1 MGAIS
6 QTNTRSLADVEAQ
19 MDADGVL
26 FPDAQDALRQE
37 ITSVEPLFE
46 SDPVL
51 QEHLTRFI
59 GLSGVGSG
67 TYYCQSLT
75 EHREFFASLERRLL
89 EMLPRGEGSIP
100 SPEHVAKISSIIDSL
115 HRTELCLEL
124 ARNGYLSAELF
135 HKTEAYVRQLSHRVQ
150 SICDSV
156 ISETLQ
162 SPEAAQFV
170 EAVVD
175 LRDLPRRMRLLVTLA
190 FQCSDTSEI
199 KPGDTLSVDRI
210 GRYVVLEELRSGEAD
225 LIECDLGRVRYQ
237 RYRGDLRNLE
247 PSRLFVTR
255 GIGTLIPA
263 GEEPFSRLQP
273 FRTGVH
279 VMRPPSRSHQRAH
292 EVGEIIGFR
301 RDGQYAGSYEVLW
314 KGADFS
320 ATVTC
325 EREEDLRVL
334 GRGDTPAISGSL
346 AAQALTDDRR
356 SPLYTFVRA
365 ESPQFQDRDA
375 RELTSLCTAILSAE
389 YPLAVHVMGAERT
402 RGPVVEQ
409 LSSRVAMCSQ
419 GGLPEED
426 PSFLR
431 RHGCTPVLVIVDSQD
446 HQYLTQEIKELREKG
461 WEIILCSDL
470 SMIVNDKYVEHAIA
484 DLSVLMGQGAATV
497 VDISES
503 LIAPVSA
510 VLEAMGAR
518 AKQALDAQ
526 IGQRTSHT
534 EAQRKALDSLADALD
549 GLAESDPTKT
559 ITRHPDKLHYIQ
571 HAVAAIRRGELQVA
585 RESIESCAELLGAPP
600 RAEHGVTLTQGS
612 WSFKE
617 LIELS
622 AALAKSRLS
631 PDHPAVL
638 LRGVTCLDLSP
649 AALAQL
655 LQQGGQIFR
664 HVDHSGVTRSM
675 IISLPPS
682 VTDATRPGLSASL
695 GHENSVGY
703 IYWIWVDPD
712 GTEDVRAAYTKLL
725 NRVVL
730 EQLAEGATFVFGR
743 VLERNAP
750 SLFAVRSIGGFEIIP
765 TRAIIGGEPAVAVGV
780 DISPRGLEAAEKTT
794 ALNPRAVLSEALN
807 VFTSGLHD
815 LSADEERRAAQGLRI
830 SVTHEFLVHAYSF
843 RSACEQVLTFVTND
857 LRWSDGYRVIL
868 EAEEALERFSPWLTE
883 AQKKDILLALNMCTD
898 DQDREAG
905 KAALRRILDEVIPEG
920 LKTLSSNHS
929 RLREKALESLGI
941 ELDVITPRNPPEGQR
956 KRKDTLPI
964 PSRVDVEATRKAFKQ
979 MLEREQWI
987 LDSWWDWSHQ
997 KFCWVRDSHPD
1008 VYGCHRILREWIE
1021 GDIEE
1026 RDAFCSP
1033 PRIPESKNGETAEAT
1048 RKHFEEFAQIIEWAN
1063 EVARAGH
1070 FDQHVA
1076 AFLRPIIDA
1085 FLGRKP

>member
-1 MGAIS
+1 MGPIS
-6 QTNTRSLADVEAQ
+6 KLNTRSIADVQAQ

-46 SDPVL
+46 SDPLL

-59 GLSGVGSG
+59 GLSGVGTG

-75 EHREFFASLERRLL
+75 EHRVFFASLERRLL

-100 SPEHVAKISSIIDSL
+100 SPEHVTKISSIIDSL
-115 HRTELCLEL
+115 HRTELCLES

-135 HKTEAYVRQLSHRVQ
+135 HKTEAYVRELSHRVQ
-150 SICDSV
+150 SICDSL

-162 SPEAAQFV
+162 SPEATQFV

-175 LRDLPRRMRLLVTLA
+175 LRDLPRRMRLLINLA

-237 RYRGDLRNLE
+237 RYRGDLQNFE

-255 GIGTLIPA
+255 GIATLIPA
-263 GEEPFSRLQP
+263 GEKPFSRFQP

-292 EVGEIIGFR
+292 EIGEIIGFR
-301 RDGQYAGSYEVLW
+301 RDGQDAGSYEVLW

-320 ATVTC
+320 ATVTR
-325 EREEDLRVL
+325 EREDDLRVL

-356 SPLYTFVRA
+356 SPLYAFVRA
-365 ESPQFQDRDA
+365 ESPQFQDRAA
-375 RELTSLCTAILSAE
+375 RELTSLCAAILSAE
-389 YPLAVHVMGAERT
+389 YPLAVHVMGAEWT

-419 GGLPEED
+419 GGLPKED
-426 PSFLR
+426 ASFLR
-431 RHGCTPVLVIVDSQD
+431 RHGCTPVLLIVDSQE
-446 HQYLTQEIKELREKG
+446 HQYLTQEIKDLREKG
-461 WEIILCSDL
+461 WEIVLCSDL
-470 SMIVNDKYVEHAIA
+470 SMAVNDKYIEHAIA
-484 DLSVLMGQGAATV
+484 DLPVLLGEGAVTV
-497 VDISES
+497 VDISEATIEPIS
-503 LIAPVSA
+503 VA
-510 VLEAMGAR
+510 LEVIGAR
-518 AKQALDAQ
+518 AKQALGAQ
-526 IGQRTSHT
+526 IAQRNPHT
-534 EAQRKALDSLADALD
+534 EVQREALDSLADALD

-559 ITRHPDKLHYIQ
+559 IARRPRELNYIQ
-571 HAVAAIRRGELQVA
+571 HAVNAIRRGELEVA
-585 RESIESCAELLGAPP
+585 HESIESCAVQFGVPL
-600 RAEHGVTLTQGS
+600 RAEHGVTQTQEA
-612 WSFKE
+612 WSCRE

-622 AALAKSRLS
+622 AALAKSRL
-631 PDHPAVL
+631 PTDHPAVL

-649 AALAQL
+649 AALAHL

-703 IYWIWVDPD
+703 IYWIWIDPD

-730 EQLAEGATFVFGR
+730 EQLAEDATFVFGR

-780 DISPRGLEAAEKTT
+780 DISPRGLEAAEKIT
-794 ALNPRAVLSEALN
+794 ALNPRAVLAEALN

-815 LSADEERRAAQGLRI
+815 LSADEERRAAQSLRV
-830 SVTHEFLVHAYSF
+830 SVTHEFLVHAYF
-843 RSACEQVLTFVTND
+843 LRSTCEQVLKFVTND
-857 LRWSDGYRVIL
+857 LRWRDGYRMIL
-868 EAEEALERFSPWLTE
+868 EAEEALERFSPWITE
-883 AQKKDILLALNMCTD
+883 AQKKDVLLALNMCTD
-898 DQDREAG
+898 DQDREVG
-905 KAALRRILDEVIPEG
+905 KAALRRILDEVVPEG
-920 LKTLSSNHS
+920 LKTLSSNHN
-929 RLREKALESLGI
+929 RLRKEALQLLGI
-941 ELDVITPRNPPEGQR
+941 ELEVITPLHPPEGHR
-956 KRKDTLPI
+956 KRKDALPI
-964 PSRVDVEATRKAFKQ
+964 SPRVEVAETSKAFKQ

-987 LDSWWDWSHQ
+987 LNSWWAQSYQ
-997 KFCWVRDSHPD
+997 KFSWVEDSHPD
-1008 VYGCHRILREWIE
+1008 VYGCHSMFREWIE
-1021 GDIEE
+1021 RDIEE
-1026 RDAFCSP
+1026 RDAFCST
-1033 PRIPESKNGETAEAT
+1033 PRIPESKDGEASEAT
-1048 RKHFEEFAQIIEWAN
+1048 RKHFEEFAQVIEWAK

-1076 AFLRPIIDA
+1076 AFLRPIIHA
-1085 FLGRKP
+1085 FLGRQP